1 MRKLNYHSTPRWRPR
16 QDGIDRGTL
25 FNRGARLI
33 SECAAV
39 DVYEVDLILVNIS
52 CNPAFEPLWADF
64 PQGIK
69 EVILQAMLDSG
80 LARARRPHLA
90 QPMEACSSIT

>member
-1 MRKLNYHSTPRWRPR
+1 MSPKTSRPA
-16 QDGIDRGTL
+16 DLGIL

-33 SECAAV
+33 AECAAV

-52 CNPAFEPLWADF
+52 CNPAFEPLWEDF
-64 PQGIK
+64 PPGIK

-80 LARARRPHLA
+80 LARADWAQLA
-90 QPMEACSSIT
+90 QPAEAFNGWNV